1 MKYDLDELNTEYV
14 NVKFGLLTIIRVFKD
29 DKYGIACECKCDCGN
44 IKIAA
49 LRKLKSGHIK
59 SCGCYNKSKEF
70 SEYMSEIQR
79 SNSNLISE
87 RVSNWYKNNPDKAAE
102 RATKFSKWCKN
113 NPDRVAEIAKKN
125 SEWCK
130 NNPDKV
136 KERAEKCSK
145 LYKDNPSKSH
155 DLGKRLSKY
164 YTDNPEVVNRISE
177 KCKAWRESNR
187 DKVLEINSKISD
199 WYKSNPDK
207 VKEKTS
213 RGINTYKKNREN
225 NISKLL
231 DRHINKRISRVE
243 NLDLSF
249 VHPDDVHFIIDGANS
264 HTKVRTKCPLCGKY
278 AYHTL
283 YVFINYAN
291 NKVIEIP
298 TCGEHNISRPE
309 QEVADYISTFYSG
322 KVIKHNREIISPLEL
337 DLYYPEKKIA
347 IEFNGDYWHSDKFKS
362 NDYHYNKFRKCL
374 ERDIIL
380 VSVFESFWRTNSIS
394 IKSYLYDLF
403 NSRINSLSMIDSYT
417 MNNNYPRADIF
428 SLSISDDYDIDSYT
442 FSNYNIYTCGYSKI
456 YSV

>member
-1 MKYDLDELNTEYV
+1 MKRYSLDNLNNEYV
-14 NVKFGLLTIIRVFKD
+14 SKKFGLLTVVRVFRD

-49 LRKLKSGHIK
+49 LRKLKSCHVK

-87 RVSNWYKNNPDKAAE
+87 RVSNWYKNNPDRVAEKAA
-102 RATKFSKWCKN
+102 KFSQWCKN
-113 NPDRVAEIAKKN
+113 NPDKVAEIAKKN

-145 LYKDNPSKSH
+145 LYKDNPTKSY

-164 YTDNPEVVNRISE
+164 YADNPEVVNRISE

-187 DKVLEINSKISD
+187 DKILEINSKISD
-199 WYKSNPDK
+199 WYKNNPDK

-213 RGINTYKKNREN
+213 RGINTYKNNLEN

-278 AYHTL
+278 AYRQL

-291 NKVIEIP
+291 NKIIEIP

-322 KVIKHNREIISPLEL
+322 EVIKHNREIISPLEL

-347 IEFNGDYWHSDKFKS
+347 VEFNGDYWHSSEFKDS
-362 NDYHYNKFRKCL
+362 NYHYNKFSLC
-374 ERDIIL
+374 RDKDILL
-380 VSVFESFWRTNSIS
+380 VSIFESFWRDNNES
-394 IKSYLYDLF
+394 IKSYLFDLF
-403 NSRINSLSMIDSYT
+403 CNKINKLSMVDDLV
-417 MNNNYPRADIF
+417 MNNNYPRPDLAT
-428 SLSISDDYDIDSYT
+428 LRLTNYTENHYT
-442 FSNYNIYTCGYSKI
+442 FDKYSIYTCGYSTI
-456 YSV
+456 EN

>member
-1 MKYDLDELNTEYV
+1 MKRYSLDNLNNEYV
-14 NVKFGLLTIIRVFKD
+14 SKRFGLLTVIRVFKD
-29 DKYGIACECKCDCGN
+29 DKYGIACECKCDCGD

-49 LRKLKSGHIK
+49 LRKLKSGHVK

-87 RVSNWYKNNPDKAAE
+87 RVSNWYKNNPDKVAEKAA
-102 RATKFSKWCKN
+102 KFSQWCKD
-113 NPDRVAEIAKKN
+113 NPDKVSEIAKKN

-145 LYKDNPSKSH
+145 LYKDNPNKSY

-164 YTDNPEVVNRISE
+164 YADNPEVVNRISE

-199 WYKSNPDK
+199 WYKNNPDK

-213 RGINTYKKNREN
+213 RWINTYKNNREN

-231 DRHINKRISRVE
+231 DRHINKRISHVE

-278 AYHTL
+278 AYRPL
-283 YVFINYAN
+283 YGFINYAN

-322 KVIKHNREIISPLEL
+322 EVIKHNREIISPLEL

-347 IEFNGDYWHSDKFKS
+347 IEFNGDYWHSEKFKDK
-362 NDYHYNKFRKCL
+362 DYHYNKFKLCL
-374 ERDIIL
+374 DHEIIL
-380 VSVFESFWRTNSIS
+380 VSIFESAWDS
-394 IKSYLYDLF
+394 IKFYIKQYIEDLF
-403 NSRINSLSMIDSYT
+403 RDINNSLSMTDSHT
-417 MNNNYPRADIF
+417 MNNNYPRPDV
-428 SLSISDDYDIDSYT
+428 LHLHISDTVDDYYIRQ
-442 FSNYNIYTCGYSKI
+442 NMKIYTCGYSTI
-456 YSV
+456 L